1 MQSAATGI
9 MISNFFTFVVDHRRE
24 ILQQTYEH
32 LWITSV
38 ALLIATLVGVSLG
51 ILLTRYRPLSRPVLG
66 FVNIIQTVP
75 SIALLGFMLPF
86 FGIGVTPAIIALF
99 LYALLPIVRNTYSG
113 IQGVDYLVVEAARG
127 LGLSDRQV
135 LQQVELPLALPM
147 IFAGLRTATVIN
159 IGVATLCALIA
170 AGGLGEYIFRGIA
183 VNNPYM
189 ILAGA
194 VPASLLAIILD
205 VLLGTLQRGLQS
217 NAVSRQLRQH
227 GRSVLLTASGVVV
240 LIGLAYFLFYRT
252 EDSGRNELV
261 AGFNSEFMER
271 EDGYRGLQR
280 VYGFSMP
287 TQEMEIGLMYQ
298 ALQSQRVDVISG
310 FSTDGRI
317 RAYNLRVL
325 EDDLN
330 YFPPYYAAPLIR
342 QATLQRYPSLRSV
355 FEIIAD
361 KISATDMMQMNFE
374 VDQNQRSPRDIA
386 RDFLEQQGMA
396 TVDKKQ
402 GAADLVV
409 GSKNFTENFILAEL
423 FTLLIESNSNL
434 TVELK
439 QGFGGT
445 KLLMDA
451 IKLGDVDLYPEY
463 TGTVLLVMLQPSP
476 EVLDTLTGDK
486 DRVYDY
492 VQREVQQRFNL
503 TLLSP
508 LGFNNTA
515 ALMMREEQ
523 ANQLGLSTISDL
535 KEYVRGKGS
544 VPFIK
549 DEGRY

>member
-1 MQSAATGI
+1 
-9 MISNFFTFVVDHRRE
+9 MIQNFFSFVVDHRRE

-38 ALLIATLVGVSLG
+38 ALLIATVVGVSLG
-51 ILLTRYRPLSRPVLG
+51 ILLTRYQPLSRPVLG
-66 FVNIIQTVP
+66 FVNIVQTVP
-75 SIALLGFMLPF
+75 SIALLGFMIPF
-86 FGIGVTPAIIALF
+86 FGIGITPAIIALF
-99 LYALLPIVRNTYSG
+99 LYALLPIVRNTYAG
-113 IQGVDYLVVEAARG
+113 IQGVDPLVVEAARG

-183 VNNPYM
+183 VNNTNM

-194 VPASLLAIILD
+194 VPASLLAIVLD
-205 VLLGTLQRGLQS
+205 TLLGWLEKGLQNS
-217 NAVSRQLRQH
+217 TWLRTLAQP
-227 GRSVLLTASGVVV
+227 RPRFWAMALSVVGVVTA
-240 LIGLAYFLFYRT
+240 AYFFFYRADGT
-252 EDSGRNELV
+252 RADGSDRLV

-271 EDGYRGLQR
+271 EDGYPGLQR
-280 VYGFSMP
+280 TYGFSMP

-298 ALQSQRVDVISG
+298 ALLSRKVDVISG

-317 RAYNLRVL
+317 RAYDLRVL

-330 YFPPYYAAPLIR
+330 YFPPYYAAPLVR
-342 QATLQRYPSLRSV
+342 QATLQRYPSLRPV
-355 FEIIAD
+355 FEMIAD

-374 VDQNQRSPRDIA
+374 VDQNQRSPRDVA
-386 RDFLEQQGMA
+386 RDFLEEQAMA
-396 TVDKKQ
+396 AVDKKR
-402 GAADLVV
+402 GSADLVV

-423 FTLLIESNSNL
+423 FTLLIESNSEL

-476 EVLDTLTGDK
+476 EVLDSLADDK

-492 VQREVQQRFNL
+492 VQREVQQRFDL
-503 TLLSP
+503 TLLPP

-515 ALMMREEQ
+515 ALMMREEE
-523 ANQLGLSTISDL
+523 AAALGLSTISDL
-535 KEYVRGKGS
+535 KEYVVGKGN
-544 VPFIK
+544 
-549 DEGRY
+549 